1 MLVGHGAVVLSAD
14 LGFQIALL
22 TVGSRFPYSVPTSA
36 SVVLLRRR
44 RCGRRGVAASVNGGG
59 T

>member
-1 MLVGHGAVVLSAD
+1 MVGHGAVVLSAD

-22 TVGSRFPYSVPTSA
+22 TVGSRFPYSVPISA

-44 RCGRRGVAASVNGGG
+44 CRSRRGVAAGVNGVG